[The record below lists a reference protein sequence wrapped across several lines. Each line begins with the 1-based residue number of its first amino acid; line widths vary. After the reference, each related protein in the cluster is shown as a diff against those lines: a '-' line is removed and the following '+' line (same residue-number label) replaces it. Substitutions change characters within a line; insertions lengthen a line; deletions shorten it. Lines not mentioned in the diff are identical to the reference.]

1 VKVLENEDNEDESFE
16 EENVNE
22 KDESGKPTVKI
33 ENIVATV
40 ILDTAL
46 DLNLIETRIPD
57 VDYNPDQFP
66 GLVYRLQ
73 NPKITALIFKSG
85 KMVVTGA
92 KSVKQLVWAVKT
104 ILKKLMIKGVPMQG
118 KPQIQIQNIVAS
130 ANLNVVV
137 DLEKAAFTLPK
148 SMYEPEQFP
157 GLIYRM
163 EKPRVV
169 LLIFSSG
176 KMVIT
181 GAKRESEV
189 EDAVNGIYDILKS
202 NKCIKEEGSL

>member
-1 VKVLENEDNEDESFE
+1 MKLQGGPGGSAPEVQ
-16 EENVNE
+16 
-22 KDESGKPTVKI
+22 I

-40 ILDTAL
+40 ILEHPL
-46 DLNLIETRIPD
+46 DLSLIESRLPD

-66 GLVYRLQ
+66 GLVYRLDQ
-73 NPKITALIFKSG
+73 PKVTALIFKSG

-92 KSVKQLVWAVKT
+92 KSVNQLVFAVKK
-104 ILKKLMIKGVPMQG
+104 ILKTIINKGIPIHG

-130 ANLNVVV
+130 ANLGAII
-137 DLEKAAFTLPK
+137 DLEKAALALPS

-163 EKPRVV
+163 SKPVVV

-181 GAKRESEV
+181 GAKREEEV
-189 EDAVNGIYDILKS
+189 ERAVNVIYETLKE
-202 NKCIKEEGSL
+202 NKCLIEEEFF

>member
-1 VKVLENEDNEDESFE
+1 MRSFE
-16 EENVNE
+16 IT
-22 KDESGKPTVKI
+22 SGEPEVQI

-40 ILDTAL
+40 ILEHPL
-46 DLNLIETRIPD
+46 DLSLIETKLPE

-66 GLVYRLQ
+66 GLVYRLEQ
-73 NPKITALIFKSG
+73 PKITALIFKSG

-92 KSVKQLVWAVKT
+92 KSVNQLVFAVKK
-104 ILKKLMIKGVPMQG
+104 ILKTLINKGIPIQG

-130 ANLNVVV
+130 ANLEAII
-137 DLEKAAFTLPK
+137 DLERAALALPG

-163 EKPRVV
+163 EKPVVV

-181 GAKRESEV
+181 GAKREEEV
-189 EDAVNGIYDILKS
+189 VKAVNSIYERLKE
-202 NKCIKEEGSL
+202 NNCIIPYD

>member
-1 VKVLENEDNEDESFE
+1 MRSSEITSREPEVQ
-16 EENVNE
+16 
-22 KDESGKPTVKI
+22 I

-40 ILDTAL
+40 ILEHPI
-46 DLNLIETRIPD
+46 DLSLIETKLPE

-66 GLVYRLQ
+66 GLVYRLEQ
-73 NPKITALIFKSG
+73 PKITALIFKSG

-92 KSVKQLVWAVKT
+92 KSVNQLVFAVKK
-104 ILKKLMIKGVPMQG
+104 ILKTLINKGIPIQG

-130 ANLNVVV
+130 ANLGAII
-137 DLEKAAFTLPK
+137 DLERAALALPG

-163 EKPRVV
+163 EKPIVV

-181 GAKRESEV
+181 GAKREEEV
-189 EDAVNGIYDILKS
+189 VKAVNSIYERLKE
-202 NKCIKEEGSL
+202 NNCIIPYD

>member
-1 VKVLENEDNEDESFE
+1 MRSFE
-16 EENVNE
+16 IT
-22 KDESGKPTVKI
+22 SGEPEVQI

-40 ILDTAL
+40 ILEHPL
-46 DLNLIETRIPD
+46 DLSLIEIKLPE

-66 GLVYRLQ
+66 GLVYRLEQ
-73 NPKITALIFKSG
+73 PKITALIFKSG

-92 KSVKQLVWAVKT
+92 KSVNQLVFAVKK
-104 ILKKLMIKGVPMQG
+104 ILKTLINKGIPIQG

-130 ANLNVVV
+130 ANLGAII
-137 DLEKAAFTLPK
+137 DLERAALALPG

-163 EKPRVV
+163 EKPVVV

-181 GAKRESEV
+181 GAKREEEV
-189 EDAVNGIYDILKS
+189 VKAVNSIYERLKE
-202 NKCIKEEGSL
+202 NNCIIPYD